1 MENETRFGPVTP
13 QGDGWRIELAP
24 NADPRALMQALAGL
38 DAPVVRFER
47 EQKSLHEIFIDRV
60 GGAVTPNRRP
70 EVAHV

>member
-1 MENETRFGPVTP
+1 VEMDP
-13 QGDGWRIELAP
+13 A
-24 NADPRALMQALAGL
+24 ADPRDLLRSLAGL
-38 DAPVVRFER
+38 DATVVRFER